1 MSHLWMRHYVRTGAG
16 LFWGSGGRVP
26 FTKTLL
32 LYVTTAAVNVQR
44 GLAAAPFAIPAA
56 PRRNRCFALR
66 SPPDRLPAVGST
78 RHPVS
83 IRLWPP
89 SLASSPCHP
98 VSGSP
103 ISAGTQHPCHIQ
115 TAEKVEGAKVR
126 LKIAEA
132 LTAGWGEAHGCAER
146 A

>member
-1 MSHLWMRHYVRTGAG
+1 M
-16 LFWGSGGRVP
+16 VP
-26 FTKTLL
+26 FTSCPAEYEMNGTCERDKGA
-32 LYVTTAAVNVQR
+32 TAAP
-44 GLAAAPFAIPAA
+44 LSIPAA
-56 PRRNRCFALR
+56 SRRNRCFALR
-66 SPPDRLPAVGST
+66 SPPDLTPAVGST

-132 LTAGWGEAHGCAER
+132 LTAGRGKAHGCAER

>member
-1 MSHLWMRHYVRTGAG
+1 M
-16 LFWGSGGRVP
+16 VP
-26 FTKTLL
+26 FTSCPAEYEMNGTGERDKGA
-32 LYVTTAAVNVQR
+32 TAAP
-44 GLAAAPFAIPAA
+44 LSIPAA

-66 SPPDRLPAVGST
+66 SPPDLTPAVGST

-115 TAEKVEGAKVR
+115 ATEKPG
-126 LKIAEA
+126 
-132 LTAGWGEAHGCAER
+132 GGCALPGLQTHNMHDL
-146 A
+146 

>member
-1 MSHLWMRHYVRTGAG
+1 MNGTCERDKGA
-16 LFWGSGGRVP
+16 
-26 FTKTLL
+26 
-32 LYVTTAAVNVQR
+32 TAAP
-44 GLAAAPFAIPAA
+44 LSIPAA

-66 SPPDRLPAVGST
+66 SPPDLLPAVGST

-98 VSGSP
+98 VSVSP
-103 ISAGTQHPCHIQ
+103 GNQHLCHIQ
-115 TAEKVEGAKVR
+115 ATEKREGGGIR

-132 LTAGWGEAHGCAER
+132 LTAGREGIACREQG
-146 A
+146 

>member
-1 MSHLWMRHYVRTGAG
+1 
-16 LFWGSGGRVP
+16 
-26 FTKTLL
+26 
-32 LYVTTAAVNVQR
+32 
-44 GLAAAPFAIPAA
+44 
-56 PRRNRCFALR
+56 
-66 SPPDRLPAVGST
+66 T

-103 ISAGTQHPCHIQ
+103 VSAGNQHPCHIQ
-115 TAEKVEGAKVR
+115 ATEKREGGGVR

-132 LTAGWGEAHGCAER
+132 LTAAEG